1 MRSVYLLPRAAKW
14 MRTELPMLE
23 TDGFV
28 EHALD
33 PNQQAYQLMKDFI
46 AGSDLFGDDWFPK
59 PLRPD
64 CPKHGI
70 WELRTPDLR
79 FFGWFCRRGV
89 FVISSVDTKAKLMMY
104 NLYEGHR
111 AQAIASRKQLDLDEP
126 KYLDGG
132 PTDVF

>member
-1 MRSVYLLPRAAKW
+1 M
-14 MRTELPMLE
+14 
-23 TDGFV
+23 
-28 EHALD
+28 
-33 PNQQAYQLMKDFI
+33 
-46 AGSDLFGDDWFPK
+46 
-59 PLRPD
+59 
-64 CPKHGI
+64 
-70 WELRTPDLR
+70 
-79 FFGWFCRRGV
+79 